1 MTISFAQV
9 FHTDFSPVGSGFHC
23 TNGHFIHKL
32 STGCGGK
39 SAVIPYLSTKFCVK
53 PSSRILYNKS
63 SWGILNIMKK
73 RFSGLTPP
81 QVLTLGFL
89 AIIFAGALILTLP
102 ISHQEG
108 VHISFMDA
116 LFTAVSATAIT
127 GLTVVNTATT
137 WSLFGQ
143 IILLIMIEIGALGFM
158 TFAVLLFAITGQRMD
173 LKARLMA
180 QQALNLRN
188 LADVKSVL
196 RYVFSL
202 SAIIQVIGAAL
213 MMPDFIPRFGWTHGI
228 YLSIASSISAFGNA
242 GFTFFDEPVFFLR
255 NDPYILLVWMLLIS
269 AGSLGFLVWRDLLL
283 FYKQRRLS
291 LHTRVAL
298 HVSAWLTGL
307 GFLFFL
313 FTEKVLAPL
322 ANTTSIGH
330 RVMDTLFLA
339 VVPRTAGLE
348 VVPLSSISAAGLMII
363 MLLMFVGGTPG
374 STSGGIKTTTL
385 GILWLQSMAAL
396 RGQETVNFGGR
407 RFSQKIVI
415 KAMMLAVISSVF
427 VVGVSLLLTITEAI
441 PKGEGLEYIVFEVI
455 SAFSTTGF
463 SMGLTPHLTDFGKV
477 VIMIVMFIG
486 RVGLYTVMFS
496 VMNIRE
502 KPTSFQY
509 PTEEIIIG

>member
-1 MTISFAQV
+1 MA
-9 FHTDFSPVGSGFHC
+9 
-23 TNGHFIHKL
+23 
-32 STGCGGK
+32 
-39 SAVIPYLSTKFCVK
+39 
-53 PSSRILYNKS
+53 LY
-63 SWGILNIMKK
+63 
-73 RFSGLTPP
+73 
-81 QVLTLGFL
+81 
-89 AIIFAGALILTLP
+89 
-102 ISHQEG
+102 
-108 VHISFMDA
+108 
-116 LFTAVSATAIT
+116 
-127 GLTVVNTATT
+127 
-137 WSLFGQ
+137 
-143 IILLIMIEIGALGFM
+143 
-158 TFAVLLFAITGQRMD
+158 
-173 LKARLMA
+173 
-180 QQALNLRN
+180 
-188 LADVKSVL
+188 
-196 RYVFSL
+196 
-202 SAIIQVIGAAL
+202 
-213 MMPDFIPRFGWTHGI
+213 
-228 YLSIASSISAFGNA
+228 
-242 GFTFFDEPVFFLR
+242 
-255 NDPYILLVWMLLIS
+255 
-269 AGSLGFLVWRDLLL
+269 
-283 FYKQRRLS
+283 
-291 LHTRVAL
+291 
-298 HVSAWLTGL
+298 VSAWLTGL

-313 FTEKVLAPL
+313 FTEKGLAPL
-322 ANTTSIGH
+322 ANSTSIGH
-330 RVMDTLFLA
+330 RMMDTLFLA

-427 VVGVSLLLTITEAI
+427 VVGVSLLLTITESI